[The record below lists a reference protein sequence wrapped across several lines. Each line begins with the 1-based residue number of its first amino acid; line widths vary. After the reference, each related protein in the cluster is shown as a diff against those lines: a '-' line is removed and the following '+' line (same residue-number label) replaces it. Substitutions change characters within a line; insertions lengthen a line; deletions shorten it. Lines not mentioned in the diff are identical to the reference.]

1 MSNFFHNQ
9 KIIFQTILVM
19 LIFGLVFAL
28 ILGVFYEKTN
38 PVILKSEVEA
48 KKRMLLSLIESVE
61 HDNDVEQDFLEIKPN
76 SLLGNK
82 KPSKAYRVK
91 DGDKLNAII
100 LETRA
105 PDGYSG
111 DIFLLV
117 AINKQSEIITTRVIK
132 HQETPGL
139 GDYIDIEKNPWI
151 DIFKE
156 KSLKTPVEK
165 LWGVK
170 KDNGDFDYISGATI
184 TPRAVIK
191 ALKNTLLFFES
202 NKHKLGFKDV

>member
-1 MSNFFHNQ
+1 MTNFFQNQ

-19 LIFGLVFAL
+19 LLFGLVFAL

-38 PVILKSEVEA
+38 PVILKSEADA
-48 KKRMLLSLIESVE
+48 KKRMLSSLIENVK
-61 HDNDVEQDFLEIKPN
+61 HDNNVEKDFFEIEPS

-82 KPSKAYRVK
+82 KTSKAYRVK
-91 DGDKLNAII
+91 YGDKLNAVI

-151 DIFKE
+151 DAFKE
-156 KSLKTPVEK
+156 KSLENPSEK
-165 LWGVK
+165 LWAVK

-191 ALKNTLLFFES
+191 ALKKTLLFFES
-202 NKHKLGFKDV
+202 NKHKLGFNDV

>member
-1 MSNFFHNQ
+1 MTNFFHNQ
-9 KIIFQTILVM
+9 KIVFQTILVM

-28 ILGVFYEKTN
+28 VLSIFYEKTN
-38 PVILKSEVEA
+38 PVILKSEAEA
-48 KKRMLLSLIESVE
+48 KKRMLLSLIESIE
-61 HDNDVEQDFLEIKPN
+61 HDNDVEQDFFEIKPN
-76 SLLGNK
+76 ALLGNK
-82 KPSKAYRVK
+82 KASKAYRVK
-91 DGDKLNAII
+91 NGEELNAII

-151 DIFKE
+151 NIFKE
-156 KSLKTPVEK
+156 TSLGNPSEK
-165 LWGVK
+165 LWAVK

-202 NKHKLGFKDV
+202 NKNTLGFNNV